1 MLHFLYQVF
10 LTYWQVLC
18 FKRSPKDTP
27 NSILMLGVAF
37 LLSLGIT
44 ALQMGLALGI
54 QDKPG
59 SLLEGLI
66 FPLVQV
72 LLFWVYLHFIL
83 WVFNKQKFAIIIMTN
98 WLMMLFFLDSMAL
111 LFMLLIV
118 GIKIMSGMAALTS
131 IMMYMSIFFGLLFS
145 IWQVSFSVQLLKTF
159 IEKPLFQVGFLYL
172 GWIGINF
179 LLILAIKQLFHMG

>member
-10 LTYWQVLC
+10 HTYWQVLC
-18 FKRSPKDTP
+18 FKRTPKDTP
-27 NSILMLGVAF
+27 HSFIMLGIAF
-37 LLSLGIT
+37 LLSMGIT

-59 SLLEGLI
+59 SVLEGMI

-72 LLFWVYLHFIL
+72 ALFWCYLQLIL
-83 WVFNKQKFAIIIMTN
+83 WAFNKQQHALVIMTN
-98 WLMMLFFLDSMAL
+98 WLMMLFFLDAMGL

-118 GIKIMSGMAALTS
+118 AIKVIGGVAALTS
-131 IMMYMSIFFGLLFS
+131 IMMYMGIVVGLIFS
-145 IWQVSFSVQLLKTF
+145 IWQVSFSVQLLK
-159 IEKPLFQVGFLYL
+159 IYLEKPLIQIGLLYL

-179 LLILAIKQLFHMG
+179 LLILSIKRLFHVG

>member
-1 MLHFLYQVF
+1 MLHFLHQVF
-10 LTYWQVLC
+10 FTYWQVLC
-18 FKRSPKDTP
+18 FKQNPKNTP
-27 NSILMLGVAF
+27 NSLLMLGVAF
-37 LLSLGIT
+37 LLSMGIT

-59 SLLEGLI
+59 SLLEGLL

-72 LLFWVYLHFIL
+72 GLFWVYLQFIL
-83 WVFNKQKFAIIIMTN
+83 WVFNKQKYAITMMTN

-111 LFMLLIV
+111 LFMLFIVAIKLIGGV
-118 GIKIMSGMAALTS
+118 AALTS
-131 IMMYMSIFFGLLFS
+131 IMMYISMFFGLFFS
-145 IWQVSFSVQLLKTF
+145 LWQVSFSVQLLKTF
-159 IEKPLFQVGFLYL
+159 IEKPILQAGLLYL